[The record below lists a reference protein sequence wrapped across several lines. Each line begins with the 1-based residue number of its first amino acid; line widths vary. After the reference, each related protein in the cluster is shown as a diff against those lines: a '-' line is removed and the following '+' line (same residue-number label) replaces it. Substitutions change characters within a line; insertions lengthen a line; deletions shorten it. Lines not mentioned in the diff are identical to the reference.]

1 MNISPT
7 PPYKREFG
15 GFRDP
20 PYNIQ
25 LLLRVEEKAETK
37 WGNTSCTFVLGESWR
52 VRDFYL
58 LFFHGRLACF
68 FFSPF
73 KNLSMQQVGLST
85 SSLFSCSPLLLSLF
99 SVLVYVL
106 VKKKSESIWHSSTT
120 NQWPIYH
127 CFTDIY
133 APLLKKSEKV
143 AYNLHYLYSLPRSGY
158 LWFFCCRTT
167 LFFSVLLF

>member
-7 PPYKREFG
+7 PPNKREFG
-15 GFRDP
+15 GFRDR

-68 FFSPF
+68 FFLYFQKSLHAAGGF
-73 KNLSMQQVGLST
+73 VNMFTFFLFST
-85 SSLFSCSPLLLSLF
+85 SSFL
-99 SVLVYVL
+99 VLCLGVCPCEE
-106 VKKKSESIWHSSTT
+106 KSESIWHSSTT